1 MGTKGITANG
11 LSGTGLGPTMG
22 GKMHGGGVK
31 LDRKSIGKLTQSEDD
46 VFSGKETQ
54 MENDSMA
61 KAGVVSGSHSGKF
74 MATPRYKSHGTSK
87 AKPDFPDVDGDGN
100 TTESIKSASASITK
114 YGGDKKKVKKVNE
127 MSNRRRKDTYS
138 YQEPK
143 AKVLKK

>member
-1 MGTKGITANG
+1 MGYGGQTVNG
-11 LSGTGLGPTMG
+11 LSSLGPKMG
-22 GKMHGGGVK
+22 KASGGGVK
-31 LDRKSIGKLTQSEDD
+31 LEQGMGKISESQDD
-46 VFSGKETQ
+46 VLSGKETQ

-114 YGGDKKKVKKVNE
+114 YVGDKKKVKKVNE
-127 MSNRRRKDTYS
+127 IGDRTRKDTYA
-138 YQEPK
+138 YRKPE